1 MESPEISNPRPVLE
15 IQTGK
20 YKGQRITLS
29 ADEVIIGRG
38 DTARIRLPS
47 PDVSREHCRLTY
59 ANRRLIVEDL
69 KSRNGTFI
77 NGRPITGKRYI
88 APGHTLTIGPM
99 TFLLLGAATDG
110 EMPTVGLAV
119 TGKRRI
125 RPDLSD
131 DDVMEL
137 ISDRATSEANLK
149 GMETSDFIPIVPR
162 EQMPPTE
169 NQSTP

>member
-1 MESPEISNPRPVLE
+1 MERPETSNPRPVLE

-20 YKGQRITLS
+20 HKGQRITLS

-38 DTARIRLPS
+38 ETARIRLPS
-47 PDVSREHCRLTY
+47 PDVSREHCRLAY
-59 ANRRLIVEDL
+59 SNRRLIVEDL

-99 TFLLLGAATDG
+99 TFLLLGAAID
-110 EMPTVGLAV
+110 EAPAVGLAV
-119 TGKRRI
+119 SGKRGI

-137 ISDRATSEANLK
+137 ISDRLTTEANLK
-149 GMETSDFIPIVPR
+149 AMETSDHIPIIPR
-162 EQMPPTE
+162 EHPLSE
-169 NQSTP
+169 S